1 VDSLGLICGAA
12 QTGFTAG
19 RTLGKRKR
27 PRDVTAGWTIG
38 QRKLDSG
45 RTLERWSLRKKW
57 RPGAGAATSS
67 AASQG
72 ALAAARAG
80 VNPAIYDQYTGRY
93 SGSHYMT
100 IRREGDR
107 LYVEQLQSSAP
118 RKFELIPQSETDFS
132 VHSTEAT
139 IRFNKNGDGRVV
151 SLSIMSPT
159 VDSAALYW
167 REGEQPIVNPF

>member
-27 PRDVTAGWTIG
+27 PGWTIG
-38 QRKLDSG
+38 QRKLDSAG
-45 RTLERWSLRKKW
+45 TFERWSIRKKR
-57 RPGAGAATSS
+57 RPGAAAATSS

-80 VNPAIYDQYTGRY
+80 INPIIYDQYIGRY
-93 SGSHYMT
+93 LSHPQYMT

-107 LYVEQLQSSAP
+107 LYVEQLQNSPP
-118 RKFELIPQSETDFS
+118 RKFELIPQSETEFS

-139 IRFNKNGDGRVV
+139 IRFNKNGEGRVV

-159 VDSAALYW
+159 TDSAALYW